1 MTINAMSALPIV
13 SDLLKAALPV
23 VGDVVK
29 AIAPLLQPF
38 ADAAAR
44 KIAGESTDSTSAPV
58 NFASSP
64 AEAKQT
70 ITFNL

>member
-1 MTINAMSALPIV
+1 MTINALSALPV
-13 SDLLKAALPV
+13 VGDLLKAALPV

-38 ADAAAR
+38 AEAAAK
-44 KIAGESTDSTSAPV
+44 KIAGESTGSPTEPV
-58 NFASSP
+58 NFASPP